1 MKIFKVLGN
10 QYVAIIFVMIL
21 ISIITMINIE
31 WWVYSFSI
39 ILSYLLAD
47 LIMIFFVR
55 GGHGLIPIPFLSK
68 KNFKKGHNY
77 LIFLTFIILGTI
89 LSGTIANVLTK
100 YIELLDTRTF
110 ILANGL
116 IFILVYF
123 DFTLTYYKNK

>member
-1 MKIFKVLGN
+1 
-10 QYVAIIFVMIL
+10 
-21 ISIITMINIE
+21 MINIE